1 MSKSLSGYTTID
13 KSLSGIITISDGGG
27 TTISQGDIICNSL
40 TVTGGGGS
48 GIVADNFN
56 ATTINPSDTT
66 YYRVVLTDDRDNDGT
81 PYPFYTDT
89 WIQYVPENTVLYCA
103 AWQVWC
109 KVESQVPVA
118 SNEYSLYFG
127 NSLITEAVND
137 IYKTPKVTYQPAN
150 QRLTVKNFTFSNSIN
165 GTTALD
171 FSNYMSWIP
180 LIYDGLAGNS
190 SSGLPTYISSD
201 NQVIFPTNLR
211 TSQEL
216 TVDSPAY
223 FNSNGNIYHK
233 QMLVTDGDFLERTY
247 MNIVLTGD
255 GTTYSVNNVSG
266 IDFTTLSSRFK
277 SACRIYGRDNNAF
290 STDLIFATA
299 PSGSAGNTNAT
310 ERMIIMANG
319 YIGIGTSNPTF
330 NLEIA
335 GETKT
340 TALTVGNINAS
351 SVTNPSYV
359 YCEKTSGNVVICNNA
374 SFTGTITIGNNTNLT
389 GNVNLYGADC
399 NLYGSNWKA
408 VTQTAGDNSTKLAT
422 TEFVQ
427 NAVTTGGVG
436 TYLSLNSSSTQVVNS
451 NVGVIGTLLTST
463 PYPYTVVG
471 SGTNQYE
478 TVICSDDGRFVYT
491 YAIGGKVLYGSND
504 GGLTFSTLYT
514 SLNNINSICCNGSG
528 KYVIVSFASL
538 VCQYSANFG
547 STFQAMTIAA
557 VTTYFPINSV
567 SCTFENS
574 NLYVAFTNNNT
585 TNSRIDVYVNT
596 NGPAGTWITCGTIT
610 GKTAYLINHCWSN
623 SAGTPF
629 LSINTLAGQE
639 IFLLTSPYT
648 GSPASILSPYTF
660 VGKIRS
666 NHGGNFTQV
675 AAPNSTYS
683 MFHNTSAGAGGG
695 YYSAVNQSG
704 GVSSAHCNKAGTI
717 FIYTSTTKLYISNN
731 QYTQLVSF
739 GSSVPTYSL
748 LYTAS
753 GNIKDCWVSGNG
765 MKIYFIV
772 TGVVDTIY
780 QISIQAPLSAYQT
793 DFIVDKER
801 QIVRSHK
808 PMDTLGTFYD
818 VLLRNKITHL
828 TSTTTL
834 TLPFTEFYQCDGAT
848 AFTLTLPAIT
858 DYMIGIQLTFFHMAT
873 KTITINCSSVDTIVP
888 PATTIVLTGTTY
900 AYTPTATL
908 NKIGLLATYCGNVT
922 KQYAWVI
929 L

>member
-1 MSKSLSGYTTID
+1 MSKYLSGYTTID

-27 TTISQGDIICNSL
+27 TTISEGNIICKSI
-40 TVTGGGGS
+40 TVEGGS
-48 GIVADNFN
+48 TTGLTADNFN
-56 ATTINPSDTT
+56 ATTLAPSDTT
-66 YYRVVLTDDRDNDGT
+66 YYRLVLTDDREPDGT

-89 WIQYVPENTVLYCA
+89 YIQYIPENTVLYCA
-103 AWQVWC
+103 AWQLWC
-109 KVESQVPVA
+109 RLESQVPVA
-118 SNEYSLYFG
+118 SSEYPLYFG

-137 IYKTPKVTYQPAN
+137 IYQTQKITYQPAN
-150 QRLTVKNFTFSNSIN
+150 ERLSVKNFNFSNSIN
-165 GTTALD
+165 GTSALN
-171 FSNYMSWIP
+171 FSNYMTQVP
-180 LIYDGLAGNS
+180 LIYNGLGGNGT
-190 SSGLPTYISSD
+190 SGLPVYLSAYD
-201 NQVIFPTNLR
+201 EVRFLTNLR
-211 TSQEL
+211 TIQEFV
-216 TVDSPAY
+216 VDGSAY
-223 FNSNGNIYHK
+223 FNNNGNTFYK
-233 QMLVTDGDFLERTY
+233 QMLVTDGNFLQRTY
-247 MNIVLTGD
+247 MNIVLTGS
-255 GTTYSVNNVSG
+255 GTTSSVNNVSG
-266 IDFTTLSSRFK
+266 IDFTTNNSRFY
-277 SACRIYGRDNNAF
+277 SACRIYGLDNNAY

-299 PSGSAGNTNAT
+299 PSGSISNTTT
-310 ERMIIMANG
+310 ERMRILANG
-319 YIGIGTSNPTF
+319 NIGIGTASPTY

-335 GETKT
+335 GDSKST
-340 TALTVGNINAS
+340 TLTVGNIYAS

-359 YCEKTSGNVVICNNA
+359 FCEKTTGSLTICNNA
-374 SFTGTITIGNNTNLT
+374 SFTGNITIGNDTNLT

-408 VTQTAGDNSTKLAT
+408 VTQTTGDNSTKIAT
-422 TEFVQ
+422 TAFVQ

-471 SGTNQYE
+471 SGSNQYE

-491 YAIGGKVLYGSND
+491 YATGGKVLYGSND

-514 SLNNINSICCNGSG
+514 SANNINSICCNGSG
-528 KYVIVSFASL
+528 KYVIVSLASL

-547 STFQAMTIAA
+547 NTFQAMTIAA
-557 VTTYFPINSV
+557 VTTYYPINYV
-567 SCTFENS
+567 SCSFENS
-574 NLYVAFTNNNT
+574 ALYVAFTNNNT
-585 TNSRIDVYVNT
+585 TNSRIDVYVSST
-596 NGPAGTWITCGTIT
+596 GPAGTWITSGTIS
-610 GKTAYLINHCWSN
+610 GKTAYLNNHCWSN
-623 SAGTPF
+623 SAGSPF
-629 LSINTLAGQE
+629 LNINTLGGQE
-639 IFLLTSPYT
+639 IYLLTSPYT
-648 GSPASILSPYTF
+648 GSPSSILSPYTF

-666 NHGGNFTQV
+666 NYGGTFVQV
-675 AAPNSTYS
+675 PTISTL
-683 MFHNTSAGAGGG
+683 FQNTSSGSGGG
-695 YYSAVNQSG
+695 YYTTVSAS
-704 GVSSAHCNKAGTI
+704 VSSAHCNKAGTI
-717 FIYTSTTKLYISNN
+717 FVYTSTTKLYISNN
-731 QYTQLVSF
+731 QYNQLASF
-739 GSSVPTYSL
+739 GSSVPVYTL

-772 TGVVDTIY
+772 TGVLDTIY
-780 QISIQAPLSAYQT
+780 QITIQAPLSAYQT

-858 DYMIGIQLTFFHMAT
+858 DYMIGIQLTFFQMAT
-873 KTITINCSSVDTIVP
+873 KTITINCNASDTIVP
-888 PATTIVLTGTTY
+888 PAATIVLTGTTY

-908 NKIGLLATYCGNVT
+908 NRIGLLATYCGNVS